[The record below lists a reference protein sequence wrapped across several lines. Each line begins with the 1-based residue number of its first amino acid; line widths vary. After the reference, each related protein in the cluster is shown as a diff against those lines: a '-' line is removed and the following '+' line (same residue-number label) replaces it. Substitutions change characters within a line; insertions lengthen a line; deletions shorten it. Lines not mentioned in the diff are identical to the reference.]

1 MGEYLFLNNFME
13 REKHIYVEYIL
24 CVIWYFKE
32 NPDLHL
38 LNRLNYLKLVQHF
51 DGHNSN
57 QKKEKEKKKRR
68 YSVYNFL

>member
-1 MGEYLFLNNFME
+1 M
-13 REKHIYVEYIL
+13 
-24 CVIWYFKE
+24 IWYFKE

-57 QKKEKEKKKRR
+57 QKKKRKKRKEDIQFTTSCNTR
-68 YSVYNFL
+68 NITNLLS

>member
-1 MGEYLFLNNFME
+1 M
-13 REKHIYVEYIL
+13 
-24 CVIWYFKE
+24 IWYFKE